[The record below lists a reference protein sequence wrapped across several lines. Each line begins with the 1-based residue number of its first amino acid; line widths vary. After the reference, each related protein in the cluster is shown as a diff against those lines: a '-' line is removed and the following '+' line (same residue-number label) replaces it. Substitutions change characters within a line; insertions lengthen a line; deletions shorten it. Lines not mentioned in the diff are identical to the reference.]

1 MNAAPPPAALRL
13 SDDEPLRT
21 NDTTASA
28 NKMTLS
34 ENIDGRSEEE
44 KFTSLWGQFYVQAQS
59 TITSSSSS
67 NQEVKEGTSEA
78 LERKHVLKV
87 LDNFQR
93 LIFALDKDKKS
104 IAVNYDK
111 GGLELILYLIGDSTF
126 DDEDVTVAA
135 LKCIKSC
142 VVKNPQGKSR
152 CRRAGVFGYFSCIL
166 ETCCHGRRE
175 KITEEAL
182 TTLAA
187 ICIGD
192 DLNALIGF
200 LLHKEMIEK
209 LSSIHSS
216 NTNVKNMSTYLLTL
230 FTKIQSELPILETM
244 IDSDTATTFV
254 DILLKTEKYRA
265 EAKDALKSQQFGFA
279 EGKLTNAI
287 NVLSQQENFF
297 LPVIREA
304 LGELYS
310 DRAICRLETGYHES
324 ALSDADSSLKWT
336 DGIQQR
342 LVRSKVLKILG
353 REEEAKQE
361 IGKANLILNQANS

>member
-1 MNAAPPPAALRL
+1 MSAAPPPAALRL
-13 SDDEPLRT
+13 SDDEPLRM
-21 NDTTASA
+21 NDTATPS

-34 ENIDGRSEEE
+34 GNKDGSAEEE
-44 KFTSLWGQFYVQAQS
+44 KFTSLWGQFYIQAQS
-59 TITSSSSS
+59 SITSSSS
-67 NQEVKEGTSEA
+67 NQETKGGTPDA
-78 LERKHVLKV
+78 LERERVLKV
-87 LDNFQR
+87 LKNFQR

-126 DDEDVTVAA
+126 DDEEITVAA

-142 VVKNPQGKSR
+142 AVNNPPGKSR
-152 CRRAGVFGYFSCIL
+152 CRRAGVFSYFSCIL
-166 ETCCHGRRE
+166 EICCHGRRE

-192 DLNALIGF
+192 DLNALMGL

-209 LSSIHSS
+209 LSSAHSS

-230 FTKIQSELPILETM
+230 FSKIQTELPIMETL
-244 IDSDTATTFV
+244 IDSDTATTLV

-265 EAKDALKSQQFGFA
+265 EAKDAIKCQQFGFA

-287 NVLSQQENFF
+287 NLLSQQENF
-297 LPVIREA
+297 LIPALRES

-310 DRAICRLETGYHES
+310 DRAVCRLETGYHES
-324 ALSDADSSLKWT
+324 ALSDADASLKWT

-353 REEEAKQE
+353 REEEAKEE
-361 IGKANLILNQANS
+361 IGKANLILNQANT